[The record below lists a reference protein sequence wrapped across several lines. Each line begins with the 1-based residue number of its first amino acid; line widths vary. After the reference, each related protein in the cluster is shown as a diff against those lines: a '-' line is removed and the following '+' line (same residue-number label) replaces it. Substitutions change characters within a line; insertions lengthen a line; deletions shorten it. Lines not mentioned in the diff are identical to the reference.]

1 MKYTLIPV
9 FTYPALKNGT
19 GSYPALKNGTGTYS
33 ALKNRT
39 GTYPAVKNGLLRKIL
54 SRVGYTKDTKDV
66 HRVHFF
72 DNFMSFNHLA
82 FDVLI
87 FLR

>member
-1 MKYTLIPV
+1 MYTLIPV

-19 GSYPALKNGTGTYS
+19 GTYP

-54 SRVGYTKDTKDV
+54 SRVGHKKDICTPHMQNYMNSSIPHKSE
-66 HRVHFF
+66 
-72 DNFMSFNHLA
+72 M
-82 FDVLI
+82 I
-87 FLR
+87 